1 VPNNN
6 PLSVVGT
13 DGQVPIYEPNGRWSW
28 WAMHE
33 LWLGQAGEKRYVPK
47 PNDYVMDTE
56 TYTAYV
62 VDHIDP
68 VTLIPTLR
76 EIRPANMSF
85 SLSQTDVLFG
95 TGPGTASEIYR
106 VYIDKSVTPHVLSVD
121 AALKVGGTQCQ
132 YAKIFKST
140 DVTAMGTVVSM
151 VYDASGNLISNNV
164 PLELAALD
172 SHVNHTVKVVAPC
185 YTTSN
190 LVDGELVT
198 VVFYNAAGHVVHKR
212 QLMVEV
218 SSFIRS
224 INTAIRYI
232 SHISLESAFLS
243 PTLDRVVNFPVNIPM
258 NSLNMMGV
266 VHYSDGSVLKL
277 PVDGNKFKMYGVDQ
291 YVATIVGQTVN
302 LVLSYELSPGEVAYT
317 GLSQD
322 SARINESY
330 SLVTVNPNNSYAVK
344 LFVYP
349 EWISATDGYGLRWW
363 MFNMDR
369 NVYFDVTG
377 SVTLSSQTGSYN
389 PKGYGYQQIKN
400 VQINLNNVSA
410 VFKNFIHTQTVEI
423 NLFSNPNDVND
434 PWTVGHEFVTGR
446 PNYGMG
452 LQAKLLNNFTVRL
465 RSDLNTFE
473 EWKQKVYLDTYPL
486 QDTMNVI
493 APPEPTHFILTVGTM
508 VKECAISEWNTDIA
522 LPSEI
527 NQHLN
532 KNLFIRFVRKIGAN
546 ELQLSMAA
554 MVIKL

>member
-47 PNDYVMDTE
+47 PNDYVMDAE

>member
-1 VPNNN
+1 
-6 PLSVVGT
+6 
-13 DGQVPIYEPNGRWSW
+13 
-28 WAMHE
+28 
-33 LWLGQAGEKRYVPK
+33 
-47 PNDYVMDTE
+47 
-56 TYTAYV
+56 
-62 VDHIDP
+62 
-68 VTLIPTLR
+68 
-76 EIRPANMSF
+76 
-85 SLSQTDVLFG
+85 
-95 TGPGTASEIYR
+95 
-106 VYIDKSVTPHVLSVD
+106 VTPHVLSVD
-121 AALKVGGTQCQ
+121 AALKVAGTQCQ

>member
-1 VPNNN
+1 
-6 PLSVVGT
+6 
-13 DGQVPIYEPNGRWSW
+13 
-28 WAMHE
+28 
-33 LWLGQAGEKRYVPK
+33 
-47 PNDYVMDTE
+47 
-56 TYTAYV
+56 
-62 VDHIDP
+62 
-68 VTLIPTLR
+68 
-76 EIRPANMSF
+76 
-85 SLSQTDVLFG
+85 
-95 TGPGTASEIYR
+95 
-106 VYIDKSVTPHVLSVD
+106 
-121 AALKVGGTQCQ
+121 
-132 YAKIFKST
+132 
-140 DVTAMGTVVSM
+140 
-151 VYDASGNLISNNV
+151 
-164 PLELAALD
+164 
-172 SHVNHTVKVVAPC
+172 
-185 YTTSN
+185 
-190 LVDGELVT
+190 
-198 VVFYNAAGHVVHKR
+198 
-212 QLMVEV
+212 
-218 SSFIRS
+218 
-224 INTAIRYI
+224 
-232 SHISLESAFLS
+232 
-243 PTLDRVVNFPVNIPM
+243 
-258 NSLNMMGV
+258 
-266 VHYSDGSVLKL
+266 
-277 PVDGNKFKMYGVDQ
+277 MYGVDQ